1 MLSVYKGINN
11 YPVKCQLYYPIYQGD
26 GPTKKAIEWQPSD
39 IFCWCKEIEKFETS
53 QRVEGSRRIRS
64 VKGTLETITLGKDEI
79 TLDYKICY
87 EGDLYIITEITQI
100 DDERQQVL
108 SRKPIVKTTLQVRR

>member
-39 IFCWCKEIEKFETS
+39 IFCYCRESGFMTTQTKEQNRRYKEK
-53 QRVEGSRRIRS
+53 
-64 VKGTLETITLGKDEI
+64 KGVLTTNTLKKDEI
-79 TLDYKICY
+79 TVDWKIMF
-87 EGDLYIITEITQI
+87 EDELFIIDRLEQT
-100 DDERQQVL
+100 DDKKQQVL
-108 SRKPIVKTTLQVRR
+108 MRNPEVITTLYVRC